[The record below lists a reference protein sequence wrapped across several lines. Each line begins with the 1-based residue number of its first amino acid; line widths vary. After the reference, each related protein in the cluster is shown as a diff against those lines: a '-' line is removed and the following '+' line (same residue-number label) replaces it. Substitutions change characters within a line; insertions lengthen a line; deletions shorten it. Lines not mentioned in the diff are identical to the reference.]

1 MADDLHRAFAQL
13 RDAVL
18 DDEHLV
24 RALASG
30 RRRGQPQPRWRR
42 VELRYVDL
50 KAGRHLQLTAY
61 DDTQAH
67 VTNRQDA
74 AAAVDE
80 LLAEPFANWHVET
93 TTHTHQLRVTKKGE
107 PLLHTSE
114 RAEPVTPQ
122 RTHDHTK
129 QRLLPEDHRVLR
141 ALGISDAQG
150 RVKPSR
156 QAKYRQVEEF
166 LRALAVAIEDA
177 TRTGK
182 LREPTPQ
189 DPLRVVDLGCGNAY
203 LTFAAHA
210 WLSEQMP
217 VRLVGVDVK
226 EQSRRHNTEVAEEL
240 GLAERAVVRRRRHQ
254 GRHPPGTAGHRA
266 RPARLRHRHRRRPLP
281 GSRLGCRP
289 GPRGA
294 LLSPRHLRSAAPG
307 PRTGRVRRDD
317 ARRDPP

>member
-50 KAGRHLQLTAY
+50 KAGRHLQVTAY

-122 RTHDHTK
+122 RSHDHTK
-129 QRLLPEDHRVLR
+129 QRLLPEDHPRAPSARHLRRAGPGEAVPPGEVPPGRGVPASPGSGHRGRDPHREAARADTAGPAAGRRPRLRQRLPDLRCARV
-141 ALGISDAQG
+141 
-150 RVKPSR
+150 
-156 QAKYRQVEEF
+156 
-166 LRALAVAIEDA
+166 
-177 TRTGK
+177 
-182 LREPTPQ
+182 
-189 DPLRVVDLGCGNAY
+189 
-203 LTFAAHA
+203 
-210 WLSEQMP
+210 
-217 VRLVGVDVK
+217 
-226 EQSRRHNTEVAEEL
+226 
-240 GLAERAVVRRRRHQ
+240 AERADAGASRRGRRQ
-254 GRHPPGTAGHRA
+254 GAVPSAQHRGRRGAGSRRASCRSSPPASGTPRSRNGRTSCSRCTPATPPPTTPSSGQSTGVQTWSSRRPAATTTSLLSCARPPPRPGT
-266 RPARLRHRHRRRPLP
+266 
-281 GSRLGCRP
+281 
-289 GPRGA
+289 
-294 LLSPRHLRSAAPG
+294 
-307 PRTGRVRRDD
+307 
-317 ARRDPP
+317 PP